1 MVDINN
7 YREIVKGEIEILR
20 EEIEKF
26 NQNHYTAKLNASD
39 FLECVT
45 PHLVSIERKIGR
57 NSIEHINISTQIVDA
72 ICKKIL
78 IFTNLTSAN
87 SIVNKLSPSDI
98 VKYYANQREN
108 LTEALNICRK
118 LENMNMD
125 YAYHIKTFNKIK
137 GDIERTCHEKGI
149 ETRTSTQKNIDYLK
163 TVGTVTGGVAMETA
177 GCLIS
182 LAVKVAIIVVIF
194 LILMAI
200 FGVER

>member
-78 IFTNLTSAN
+78 VFTNLTSAD

-182 LAVKVAIIVVIF
+182 MAVKVAIIVVIF

>member
-7 YREIVKGEIEILR
+7 YCEIVKGEIEILR

-26 NQNHYTAKLNASD
+26 NQQYYSAKLNASD

-45 PHLVSIERKIGR
+45 PHLDSIERKTGR
-57 NSIEHINISTQIVDA
+57 NSIEYINISTQIVDA
-72 ICKKIL
+72 ICKKVL
-78 IFTNLTSAN
+78 AFTNLTSAD
-87 SIVNKLSPSDI
+87 SIVDKLSPSDM
-98 VKYYANQREN
+98 VKFYASQREN
-108 LTEALNICRK
+108 LTEALNIFRR

-125 YAYHIKTFNKIK
+125 YAYRVKAFNKTK
-137 GDIERTCHEKGI
+137 DDIEKSCREKGI
-149 ETRTSTQKNIDYLK
+149 ETRTLTQKNIDHSK
-163 TVGTVTGGVAMETA
+163 TVGAVTGEVTMEAA

-182 LAVKVAIIVVIF
+182 MAVKVAIILVIF

>member
-78 IFTNLTSAN
+78 VLTNLTSAN

-182 LAVKVAIIVVIF
+182 MAVKVAIIVVIF

>member
-7 YREIVKGEIEILR
+7 HCEIVKGEIEILR

-26 NQNHYTAKLNASD
+26 NQNHNTAKLNASD

-57 NSIEHINISTQIVDA
+57 NSIEHISISTQIVDA

-78 IFTNLTSAN
+78 VFTNPTFAD
-87 SIVNKLSPSDI
+87 SIVNKLSPSDM

-125 YAYHIKTFNKIK
+125 YEYHIKTFNKIK
-137 GDIERTCHEKGI
+137 GDIERTCYEKGI
-149 ETRTSTQKNIDYLK
+149 ETRTSTQKNIDHLK
-163 TVGTVTGGVAMETA
+163 TVGTVTGEVAMETA

-182 LAVKVAIIVVIF
+182 MAVKVAIILVVF